1 MAGGAAGLWLSTLAT
16 DALLTAM
23 RPVIPV
29 AVASTAMDPDWR
41 VLVGTIVF
49 CVGATLIFG
58 GWPAWTQTRRAAAT
72 DLKRH
77 SGDEGRRPGGVR
89 IGNALVIGQI
99 ALSVMLLASGGLFLM
114 SVIRAAT
121 ADPGFRLDGG
131 VIVQVDPAPATTSA
145 RAAAHLALIDRLR
158 NLPAWKR

>member
-1 MAGGAAGLWLSTLAT
+1 MF
-16 DALLTAM
+16 
-23 RPVIPV
+23 
-29 AVASTAMDPDWR
+29 AMDPDWR

-114 SVIRAAT
+114 SVIERPRPI
-121 ADPGFRLDGG
+121 PG
-131 VIVQVDPAPATTSA
+131 SA
-145 RAAAHLALIDRLR
+145 STVE
-158 NLPAWKR
+158 